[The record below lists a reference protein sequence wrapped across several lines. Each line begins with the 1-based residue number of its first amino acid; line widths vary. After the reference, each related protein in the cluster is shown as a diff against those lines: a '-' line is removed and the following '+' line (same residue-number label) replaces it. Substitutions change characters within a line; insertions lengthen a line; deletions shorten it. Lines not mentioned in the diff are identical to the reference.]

1 MCSGPVCAGVVGLK
15 MPRYCLFGDTVNTAS
30 RMESNG
36 EGNTRTQTLQSVRRR
51 YPLVESKQLDGKV
64 SITPSGLCFHSTED
78 SCVGGD
84 PSGSAGLQL
93 LPAAAPGRDRDEGKR
108 THEDLLAAGGGRQQL
123 SLGPNIRARGQEP
136 RARAWYQPRTGHGL
150 MVCGLFGYHS
160 APGQHS
166 PMTDIRRAG
175 VGWKLTASGIVE
187 TKMPNQIREIT
198 K

>member
-1 MCSGPVCAGVVGLK
+1 M
-15 MPRYCLFGDTVNTAS
+15 
-30 RMESNG
+30 
-36 EGNTRTQTLQSVRRR
+36 
-51 YPLVESKQLDGKV
+51 

-78 SCVGGD
+78 SRVRGN

-108 THEDLLAAGGGRQQL
+108 THEDLLAAGGGCQQL
-123 SLGPNIRARGQEP
+123 NLGPSIRARGQEP
-136 RARAWYQPRTGHGL
+136 RGDQEPGTRAWYQPRTGHGL

-166 PMTDIRRAG
+166 PMTDIRSAG
-175 VGWKLTASGIVE
+175 VGWKLTVSGFVE
-187 TKMPNQIREIT
+187 TKMPNQIREMT

>member
-36 EGNTRTQTLQSVRRR
+36 EGNTHTQAPQSVRRR
-51 YPLVESKQLDGKV
+51 FPLVESQQLDGKV
-64 SITPSGLCFHSTED
+64 SIMPSRLCFHSTED
-78 SCVGGD
+78 SRVGGN

-108 THEDLLAAGGGRQQL
+108 THEDLLAAGGGYQQL
-123 SLGPNIRARGQEP
+123 SLGPSIRARGQEP
-136 RARAWYQPRTGHGL
+136 RRDQGPGTRAWYQPRTGHGL

-160 APGQHS
+160 VPGQHS
-166 PMTDIRRAG
+166 PISGALVL
-175 VGWKLTASGIVE
+175 VGNS
-187 TKMPNQIREIT
+187 
-198 K
+198 